1 MKNETTFNLLHTSA
15 RSISFK
21 NQTRSKASQFFTYFK
36 LHRRNVFIFVNKI
49 MMEYMIYVTK
59 TLICRT
65 SERYCGNK
73 NIYT

>member
-1 MKNETTFNLLHTSA
+1 MKQHL
-15 RSISFK
+15 I
-21 NQTRSKASQFFTYFK
+21 YFIQAQEAYPLKTKHVLKHHNFLRILK